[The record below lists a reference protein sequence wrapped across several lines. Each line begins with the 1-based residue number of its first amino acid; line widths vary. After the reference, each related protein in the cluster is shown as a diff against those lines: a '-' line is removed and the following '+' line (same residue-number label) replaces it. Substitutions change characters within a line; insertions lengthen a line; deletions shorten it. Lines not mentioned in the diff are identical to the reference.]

1 MVGTDMMEAE
11 LVPVIENPET
21 SIVRLNAET
30 ISYLGGSLIEAQDP
44 DVQLEVLEM
53 IKQHSAFVLETSAKI
68 VNKKSGKLRAV

>member
-1 MVGTDMMEAE
+1 MEAE

>member
-1 MVGTDMMEAE
+1 MVGLNMMEAE

-21 SIVRLNAET
+21 SIIRLNAET

-53 IKQHSAFVLETSAKI
+53 IKQHSAFVIETSTKI
-68 VNKKSGKLRAV
+68 VNRKSGSLRAI

>member
-1 MVGTDMMEAE
+1 MMEAE

>member
-1 MVGTDMMEAE
+1 MMEAE
-11 LVPVIENPET
+11 LVPVLENPET

-68 VNKKSGKLRAV
+68 VNKKSGSLRAV